1 MAPLLSRFSNL
12 AKSVIVV
19 ALSLTAA
26 LVLVFGP
33 RGDEEFPRGRV
44 IVDYWEKW
52 TGDEERAMR
61 HLVDDFNATVGAEK
75 GIFVRYLSTSSI
87 EQKTLVATSA
97 GVPPDIAGLYN
108 QNIPQFAA
116 MDALEPLDDLATARG
131 ITAAYYKP
139 VFWEE
144 CRYEGKLFGLV
155 STAYNLAL
163 YYNTSLFQERAGALR
178 AAGLDPDRPPRT
190 LAELDAYAA
199 ALDVRDPSGRLLS
212 AGYIPLEPGWYIG
225 YTNLWFGGR
234 WWDDQAK
241 RFTFTDPAV
250 VQAFGWIQDYSRR
263 LGPAAMTEF
272 RAGFGNFDS
281 PQNAFLSGTVVM
293 VQQGTFLANFI
304 RNQKPS
310 MTGKWAAA
318 AFPSVDPDR
327 LADVTYC
334 NADVLVIPRGA
345 KNRAEAFEFIA
356 FVNRQDKMEQLA
368 NAHCKI
374 SPLAQVSEGF
384 LSDHSNPH
392 IRVFERLAASP
403 NARPTE
409 PVPILPE
416 VNDELNNFVQQLAL
430 LQVTPE
436 AGLAAMQARLQPK
449 YEAFAKQQ
457 AERRRRGGVVEAGR

>member
-1 MAPLLSRFSNL
+1 MKLPSLTHRVSHAL
-12 AKSVIVV
+12 KSVIVT
-19 ALSLTAA
+19 ALLAVGT

-33 RGDEEFPRGRV
+33 RGNEAYPPGRV

-61 HLVDDFNATVGAEK
+61 ALVDEFNDTVGREK

-116 MDALEPLDDLATARG
+116 LDALEPLDALAVERG

-144 CRYEGKLFGLV
+144 CRYEGRLFGLV
-155 STAYNLAL
+155 SSAYNLAL
-163 YYNTSLFQERAGALR
+163 YYNTELFQQRAGALR
-178 AAGLDPDRPPRT
+178 AAGLDPDRPPKSI
-190 LAELDAYAA
+190 AELDAYAA
-199 ALDVRDPSGRLLS
+199 ALDVRDGSGRLVS
-212 AGYIPLEPGWYIG
+212 AGYIPLEPGWYIA

-234 WWDDQAK
+234 WWDDHAH
-241 RFTFTDPAV
+241 RFTFTDPGV
-250 VQAFGWIQDYSRR
+250 VAAFDWIQSYSRR
-263 LGPAAMTEF
+263 LGPDALAEF

-281 PQNAFLSGTVVM
+281 PQNAFLASTVAM

-310 MTGKWAAA
+310 MAGKWKAAP
-318 AFPSVDPDR
+318 FPSIDPDR
-327 LADVTYC
+327 LPDVTYC

-345 KNRAEAFEFIA
+345 RNKAEAFEFIA

-374 SPLAQVSEGF
+374 SPLAEVSEGF
-384 LSDHSNPH
+384 LANHSNPE
-392 IRVFERLAASP
+392 IRVFERLAAGP

-409 PVPILPE
+409 PLPILPE
-416 VNDELNNFVQQLAL
+416 VNDEISSFVQELAL
-430 LQVTPE
+430 LKVS
-436 AGLAAMQARLQPK
+436 AKDGLAAVEARLQPK
-449 YEAFAKQQ
+449 F
-457 AERRRRGGVVEAGR
+457 